1 MCNGTPEMF
10 ISIAF
15 PCMCKPFLQPPELIS
30 LRRLFVFGDLY
41 PEMKSVFVNLLIL
54 YQFQQFHLF

>member
-41 PEMKSVFVNLLIL
+41 PEMICMGLLFNSKVFVNM
-54 YQFQQFHLF
+54 